1 MKTKHNYSAIACF
14 LATFVVVQDVYADTN
29 IPGIDARQ
37 DDQHKRI
44 ERGVASGQLTPLE
57 ARRLKIQQDRIETAE
72 SAAKADGIVTEE
84 ERIRLSLL
92 QYKAKHAISRKE
104 RNDRKLN
111 EVLDELQFR
120 RY

>member
-1 MKTKHNYSAIACF
+1 VLIVAQAVK
-14 LATFVVVQDVYADTN
+14 ADTSTL
-29 IPGIDARQ
+29 GIDARQ
-37 DDQHKRI
+37 DYQHKHI

-72 SAAKADGIVTEE
+72 HAAKADGIVTEE
-84 ERIRLSLL
+84 ERIRISLL
-92 QYKAKHAISRKE
+92 QHKAKHVLSRKE

>member
-1 MKTKHNYSAIACF
+1 MKTKHNYFAIACF
-14 LATFVVVQDVYADTN
+14 LTPFVVAQVVNADTST
-29 IPGIDARQ
+29 PRIDA
-37 DDQHKRI
+37 DKDYQHKRI
-44 ERGVASGQLTPLE
+44 EHGIASGQLTPLE
-57 ARRLKIQQDRIETAE
+57 ARRLKIQQNRIEIAE
-72 SAAKADGIVTEE
+72 NAAKADGIVTEE